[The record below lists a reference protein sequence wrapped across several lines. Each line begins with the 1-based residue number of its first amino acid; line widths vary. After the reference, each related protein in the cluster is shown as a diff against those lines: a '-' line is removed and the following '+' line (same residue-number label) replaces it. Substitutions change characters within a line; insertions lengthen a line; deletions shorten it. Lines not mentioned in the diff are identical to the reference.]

1 MSIELIC
8 RLRLS
13 DGRTVEIP
21 LEDAERLG
29 IIKKPKARMG
39 KPYISGTP
47 RTAYNLAKTEKAWV
61 WDERIEKIL
70 SVLPKGAKYG
80 AIHLARET
88 GIPYGR
94 LMDTLYVMMKR
105 GLVKREWVRR
115 ERSRGGQFLWMRP

>member
-29 IIKKPKARMG
+29 IIKKPKTKTG
-39 KPYISGTP
+39 KPYINGTP
-47 RTAYNLAKTEKAWV
+47 KTAYHIARTKASSV

-70 SVLPKGAKYG
+70 SVLPKGAKHG

-115 ERSRGGQFLWMRP
+115 ERGYGGQFLWMRP